1 MAILVNAQTR
11 VLIQG
16 ITGAQGSY
24 HTEKMLEYGTK
35 VVAGVTPGRGG
46 EKVCG
51 VPVFDT
57 VREALAHYPVDATI
71 ILVPPPF
78 VLEAASEAIE
88 NGIGLVVII
97 TEHVPVLDSIRIR
110 AMAQARGSRVIGP
123 NTIGIIS
130 PGQSK
135 VGIMPGYIYKEGNI
149 GIISRSGTL
158 THEVA
163 SNLTFRGIGQST
175 CIGIGGDPVIGTT
188 FVDALELFRN
198 DEQTR
203 AVIMIGEIG
212 GSGEEMAAE
221 HLKKCGFPK
230 PVYAFIAGVTAPPEK
245 RMGHA
250 GAIVERGTGTA
261 ESKIRLLSEAGVSVV
276 RTLDQLIELTRPMQE
291 LA

>member
-1 MAILVNAQTR
+1 
-11 VLIQG
+11 
-16 ITGAQGSY
+16 
-24 HTEKMLEYGTK
+24 MLEYGMK

-46 EKVCG
+46 EQVHG

-57 VREALAHYPVDATI
+57 VQEALDQHPVDATM

-97 TEHVPVLDSIRIR
+97 TEHVPVLDSIQIQ
-110 AMAQARGSRVIGP
+110 ALAKARGSRVIGP
-123 NTIGIIS
+123 NTIGVIS
-130 PGQSK
+130 PGQGK

-198 DEQTR
+198 DDQTQ

-212 GSGEEMAAE
+212 GSGEEIAAE
-221 HLKKCGFPK
+221 HLKEFGYPK
-230 PVYAFIAGVTAPPEK
+230 PVYAFIAGATAPPEK

-261 ESKIRLLSEAGVSVV
+261 ESKIRLLSEAGVIVAK
-276 RTLDQLIELTRPMQE
+276 TLDQLIELARSRQ
-291 LA
+291 

>member
-1 MAILVNAQTR
+1 MAVLVNAQTR

-24 HTEKMLEYGTK
+24 HTEKMLEYGMK

-46 EKVCG
+46 EQVHG

-57 VREALAHYPVDATI
+57 VQEALAQHPVDATM

-97 TEHVPVLDSIRIR
+97 TEHVPVLDSIQIK
-110 AMAQARGSRVIGP
+110 ALAKARGSRVIGP
-123 NTIGIIS
+123 NTIGVIS
-130 PGQSK
+130 PGQGK

-198 DEQTR
+198 DDQTR

-212 GSGEEMAAE
+212 GSGEEIAAE
-221 HLKKCGFPK
+221 HLKEFGYPK
-230 PVYAFIAGVTAPPEK
+230 PVYAFIAGATAPPEK

-261 ESKIRLLSEAGVSVV
+261 ESKIRLLSEAGVIVAK
-276 RTLDQLIELTRPMQE
+276 TLDQLIELARSRP
-291 LA
+291 

>member
-1 MAILVNAQTR
+1 MAVLVNAQTR

-24 HTEKMLEYGTK
+24 HTEKMLEYGMK

-46 EKVCG
+46 EQVHG

-57 VREALAHYPVDATI
+57 VQEALDQHPVDATM

-88 NGIGLVVII
+88 NGIDLVVII
-97 TEHVPVLDSIRIR
+97 TEHVPVLDSIQIK
-110 AMAQARGSRVIGP
+110 ALAKARGSRVIGP
-123 NTIGIIS
+123 NTIGVIS
-130 PGQSK
+130 PGQGK

-198 DEQTR
+198 DDQTQ

-212 GSGEEMAAE
+212 GSGEEIAAE
-221 HLKKCGFPK
+221 HLKEFGYPK
-230 PVYAFIAGVTAPPEK
+230 PVYAFIAGATAPPEK

-261 ESKIRLLSEAGVSVV
+261 ESKIRLLSEAGVIVAK
-276 RTLDQLIELTRPMQE
+276 TLDQLIELARLRQ
-291 LA
+291 

>member
-1 MAILVNAQTR
+1 MAVLVNAETR

-24 HTEKMLEYGTK
+24 HTEKMLEYGMK

-46 EKVCG
+46 EQVHG

-57 VREALAHYPVDATI
+57 VQEALARHPVDATM

-97 TEHVPVLDSIRIR
+97 TEHVPVLDSIQIK
-110 AMAQARGSRVIGP
+110 ALAKARGSRVIGP
-123 NTIGIIS
+123 NTIGVIS
-130 PGQSK
+130 PGQGK

-188 FVDALELFRN
+188 FVDALELFKN
-198 DEQTR
+198 DDQTR

-212 GSGEEMAAE
+212 GSGEEIAAE
-221 HLKKCGFPK
+221 HLKEFGYPK
-230 PVYAFIAGVTAPPEK
+230 PVYAFIAGATAPPEK

-261 ESKIRLLSEAGVSVV
+261 ESKIRLLSEAGVIVAK
-276 RTLDQLIELTRPMQE
+276 TLDQLIELARSRP
-291 LA
+291 